1 MQYFAL
7 YTQLETMP
15 EENADA
21 ELSVDDDGGGENS
34 FGAKINLKSGAK
46 TNPGKYASIPKTK
59 RKG

>member
-1 MQYFAL
+1 
-7 YTQLETMP
+7 MP
-15 EENADA
+15 EGDADA
-21 ELSVDDDGGGENS
+21 ELSVDDGGGGGGENS